1 MKLIQYRNEN
11 YHGAKEHTPLEI
23 LKYETINLENA
34 WMLLTSTPVEFPKS
48 LTKRIL
54 EFVKDVEEKLEK
66 FPDEIEW
73 EEGSEVTNELEET
86 YSELLQEVLD
96 EINQYYGTEINYLM
110 WLGDLDV
117 VLWDYIDNFDDI
129 ENALKAYKTGYLILE
144 DVTGNLYGYKEKPVP
159 VENGAIEKLKE
170 LRRG

>member
-1 MKLIQYRNEN
+1 M
-11 YHGAKEHTPLEI
+11 
-23 LKYETINLENA
+23 
-34 WMLLTSTPVEFPKS
+34 
-48 LTKRIL
+48 
-54 EFVKDVEEKLEK
+54 EEKLKK

-73 EEGSEVTNELEET
+73 EEGSEVTDELEET

-96 EINQYYGTEINYLM
+96 EINQYYGAEINYLM

-117 VLWDYIDNFDDI
+117 VLWDYLDDFDDI

-144 DVTGNLYGYKEKPVP
+144 DVTGNLYGYSEKPVP